1 MKASKT
7 HPEVLAPAGDFERLS
22 AAVNFGADAVYL
34 GGKEFG
40 MRATPQ
46 NFDRDEMQKAVQFA
60 HAKGVRVYVTCNTLP
75 SNEEIERLPDYLRF
89 LNCCGVDA
97 VIVADIGVL
106 MLCRRVIPDM
116 EIHMSTQTGIVNYLT
131 AAELYSLGVKRVVL
145 ARELSL
151 SAIRQIREKTPPEL
165 EIEAFVH
172 GAMCMSFSGRCLLSS
187 YMTHRDANRG
197 ACAQPC
203 RWGYYLMEEKRPGEY
218 YKLEEDERG
227 SYILNAKDLCMIEH
241 IDQLAEAGVTSL
253 KIEGRAKSAYYVSVI
268 TNAYR
273 LAVDAYTQNPGRFA
287 LEDWLVEEVRKVSHR
302 QYSTGFYFG
311 RPEQGQF
318 YENGGYI
325 RNYDVIGVVREWKDG
340 ILYGEQR
347 NKFHNGDII
356 EILPPK
362 GRPETVRVRELQDA
376 DGARIEAAPHAAM
389 AFSFACPH
397 AFAQGSILRKRVGEK

>member
-1 MKASKT
+1 MAIQKKI
-7 HPEVLAPAGDFERLS
+7 PEVLAPAGDFERLV
-22 AAVNFGADAVYL
+22 AALTFGADAVYL

-46 NFDRDEMQKAVQFA
+46 NFDRRQMEQAVELA
-60 HAKGVRVYVTCNTLP
+60 HGKGVPVYVTCNTLP
-75 SNEEIERLPDYLRF
+75 SNDEIQRLPDYLHF
-89 LNCCGVDA
+89 LADIGVDA
-97 VIVADIGVL
+97 LIVADIGVL
-106 MLCRRVIPDM
+106 MLCKREIPEM

-131 AAELYSLGVKRVVL
+131 ANELYRLGVKRVVL

-151 SAIRQIREKTPPEL
+151 DAIREIREKTPPDL

-218 YKLEEDERG
+218 YKLEEDEKG

-241 IDQLAEAGVTSL
+241 IDKLVQAGITSL
-253 KIEGRAKSAYYVSVI
+253 KIEGRAKSTYYVSVV

-273 LAVDAYTQNPGRFA
+273 CAVDQYLRDPAHFQ
-287 LEDWLVEEVRKVSHR
+287 LDSWLLEEVKKVSHR

-311 RPEQGQF
+311 RPEQGQY

-325 RNYDVIGVVREWKDG
+325 RSFDVIGVVRRWEDG
-340 ILYGEQR
+340 VLYGEQR
-347 NKFHNGDII
+347 NKFGEGDWI
-356 EILPPK
+356 EVLPP
-362 GRPETVRVRELQDA
+362 RNRAERLQVRELKN
-376 DGARIEAAPHAAM
+376 GAGEPIDSAPHAAM
-389 AFSFACPH
+389 EFSFACERP
-397 AFAQGSILRKRVGEK
+397 FPPGSILRKKVSV

>member
-1 MKASKT
+1 MLKKY
-7 HPEVLAPAGDFERLS
+7 PEVLAPAGDRERLT
-22 AAVNFGADAVYL
+22 AAVTFGADAVYL

-46 NFDRDEMQKAVQFA
+46 NFDRDQMKEAVDFA
-60 HAKGVRVYVTCNTLP
+60 HQRGVPVYVTCNTLP

-89 LNCCGVDA
+89 LQACGVDA

-106 MLCRRVIPDM
+106 MLCKRVIPEM

-131 AAELYSLGVKRVVL
+131 ATELYQMGVKRVVL

-151 SAIRQIREKTPPEL
+151 DAIREIREKTPPDL

-187 YMTHRDANRG
+187 YMAHRDANRG

-241 IDQLAEAGVTSL
+241 IDKLVQAGVTSL
-253 KIEGRAKSAYYVSVI
+253 KIEGRAKSAYYVSVV

-273 LAVDAYTQNPGRFA
+273 LAVDAYLRDPEHFL
-287 LEDWLVEEVRKVSHR
+287 LEDWLYEEVTKVSHR

-325 RNYDVIGVVREWKDG
+325 RRYDVVGVVRAYEAG
-340 ILYGEQR
+340 VLYGEQR
-347 NKFHNGDII
+347 NKFLDGD
-356 EILPPK
+356 ELEVLPPR
-362 GRPETVRVRELQDA
+362 GRPESVKVRDLR
-376 DGARIEAAPHAAM
+376 DGEGTPIEAAPHAAM
-389 AFSFACPH
+389 AFSFACETPFP
-397 AFAQGSILRKRVGEK
+397 AGSILRKRME